1 MGKSKTFRIK
11 PDILK
16 HYRTESSYTQL
27 ALAEAI
33 NKSLDGIKRIERHG
47 RTTLKTAETIAD
59 VLGVSLK
66 ALEGKTENLLTNY
79 WAQYG
84 SVDQELSEPGKLFR
98 YSSEM
103 FEWIKKE
110 IFSLRFSYEGEFK
123 RHAKFSHDGL
133 FSTLHFSEYQDTED
147 LIFRFAKVRID
158 SEKGIMTTS
167 MSDFERSL
175 LDREIERF
183 LQNNATSFECPN
195 KLLREGNCYLV
206 TVSNLINEE
215 THTCPSTPISDVTI
229 PSYDG
234 SQSFVRT
241 VFDSHVFQNS
251 LDCVGAIS
259 RWINAREVLNFVS
272 WDHDESVAIMLN
284 TKINVPIVI
293 RLERK
298 HRDQNGVL
306 HDATFPYKKEIADRI
321 KSFEHPYQL
330 GLNEVSLGEYPA
342 RHTSWNYCNHDKH

>member
-1 MGKSKTFRIK
+1 MVKSKTFYIK
-11 PDILK
+11 PDILT
-16 HYRTESSYTQL
+16 HYRKEASYTQE

-33 NKSLDGIKRIERHG
+33 NKSVDGIKRIERLG
-47 RTTLKTAETIAD
+47 RTTLKTAEAIAD
-59 VLGVSLK
+59 ELGISLK
-66 ALEGKTENLLTNY
+66 VLEGKEESLLTNY
-79 WAQYG
+79 WVQYG
-84 SVDQELSEPGKLFR
+84 SVDHNLLEPGKLFH

-110 IFSLRFSYEGEFK
+110 IGSLHFSYEGEFK

-133 FSTLHFSEYQDTED
+133 FSTLHLSEYQDTDD

-167 MSDFERSL
+167 MSNFERSL
-175 LDREIERF
+175 LDREIESF

-195 KLLREGNCYLV
+195 KLRRGGNCYLV

-215 THTCPSTPISDVTI
+215 THTCPSTPISDLTI

-241 VFDSHVFQNS
+241 VFDTRVFQNS
-251 LDCVGAIS
+251 EDCVGAIS
-259 RWINAREVLNFVS
+259 RWINAREVLNLVS

-284 TKINVPIVI
+284 TKTNVPIVI

-321 KSFEHPYQL
+321 KSFEHHYQL
-330 GLNEVSLGEYPA
+330 GLNEVSLAEYPA
-342 RHTSWNYCNHDKH
+342 RHTSWNYCNHDKY